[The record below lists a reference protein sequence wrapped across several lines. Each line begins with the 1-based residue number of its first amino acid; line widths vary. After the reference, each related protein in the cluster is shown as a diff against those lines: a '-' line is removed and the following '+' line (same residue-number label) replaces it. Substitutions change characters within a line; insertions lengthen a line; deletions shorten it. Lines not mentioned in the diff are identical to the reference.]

1 MDIDQ
6 HDAALWTCSQEQTL
20 HRLSTA
26 RALEDDYLCGC
37 SAPPKIDRA
46 NGH

>member
-6 HDAALWTCSQEQTL
+6 HDAALRTCSQGQTL
-20 HRLSTA
+20 HRLGTA

-37 SAPPKIDRA
+37 STSPKIDRA
-46 NGH
+46 NGY